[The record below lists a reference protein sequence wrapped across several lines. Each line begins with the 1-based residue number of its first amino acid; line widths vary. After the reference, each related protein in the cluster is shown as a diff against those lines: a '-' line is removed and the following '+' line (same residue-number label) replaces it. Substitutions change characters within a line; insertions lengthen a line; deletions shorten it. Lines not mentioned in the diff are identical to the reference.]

1 MVIHINNIKQ
11 VTKLMIFAHNSF
23 KPSALRDAI
32 TSAYRSDETI
42 LVNDLLKQAAFSPAA
57 RQNID
62 EKAKQLVEQTRQN
75 RKKRGSL
82 DAFLHEYDLSSEE
95 GIALMCLSEAL
106 LRIPDRE
113 TIDRL
118 ISDKISSAAWKEH
131 LNKNGPLF
139 VNAATWSLIL
149 TGKIF
154 APTLET
160 EKSLTNSLKQLM
172 SRTGGA
178 VIRPIILQGMK
189 IIGKQFVMGT
199 TIDEALERAKA
210 KESAGYRYSYD
221 MLGEAARTQEDAE
234 RYFTSYVD
242 AIAAIGKAANGAG
255 PIQSPGISVK
265 LSALH
270 PRYELAKRDRVL
282 AELAPKLLTLV
293 QAAKQHNIG
302 LTVDAEEADRLDLSL
317 DIFEKVYSDPSLQ
330 GYTGFGLVVQAY
342 QKRAPFVLD
351 WLTALTKQ
359 HQRRIMLR
367 LVKGAYWD
375 SEIKVSQVLG
385 LEGYPVF
392 TRKNSTDLSYV
403 VCAKKLFANPD
414 CFYPQ
419 FGSHNARTVAT
430 ILEIAGT
437 SKDFEFQCLHG
448 MGEALYDPIVAQ
460 QIPTR
465 IYAPVGTHKDLL
477 GYLVRRL
484 LENGANTSF
493 INHIADETTP
503 VEKIIADPIARIETL
518 ANKPHPY
525 IPLPRFIYLQQDQD
539 LSTANVN
546 RLNSQGLDLSNL
558 SLLNQLKQTM
568 DQANKEEWLAGPI
581 IAGDLITRD
590 TKQAVVSPSDS
601 NHIVG
606 YTYKAA
612 AEDVETALTEAT
624 KASKTWATTSIEE
637 RATCLERAAD
647 LFEKNMPRLMTIL
660 CREGGKQIVD
670 CVSEVR
676 ETIDFCRYYAARAR
690 KDLRP
695 EQLTSPTGEFDQ
707 LSLHPR
713 GVIAC
718 ISPWN
723 FPLAIFAGQVLAA
736 LVTGNTVIAKPA
748 EQTPLIAA
756 EAVRILHAAGIPA
769 GALQLLPGK
778 GSIVGA
784 KLTADERIAG
794 VMFTGSTET
803 AKLIQQT
810 LTNREGPIV
819 PFIAETGG
827 QNCMIV
833 DSSALPEQVVMD
845 VINSAFNSAGQR
857 CSALRVLFVQEDIAP
872 SIITMLQG
880 AMAELTLGDPG
891 LLATDIG
898 PVIDQDALQI
908 LEAHSAK
915 MQTEA
920 TLLCQ
925 VPTQTLP
932 NGNFFAP
939 RAFELK
945 DLSVLK
951 REVFGPILHVI
962 RYAAK
967 DLDNVLSAITNTG
980 YGLTLGIH
988 TRIDA
993 TINYITQRMPVGNIY
1008 VNRNMIGAVVGVQPF
1023 GGEGLSGTGPKAGG
1037 PHYLP
1042 RLCVERA
1049 ISINT
1054 TAAGG
1059 NATLVSLTE
1068 DD

>member
-1 MVIHINNIKQ
+1 
-11 VTKLMIFAHNSF
+11 MIFLH
-23 KPSALRDAI
+23 PSTKQNPLREAI

-42 LVNDLLKQAAFSPAA
+42 RVNDLLKEVTFSTTALQHIQD
-57 RQNID
+57 R
-62 EKAKQLVEQTRQN
+62 AKQLVQQTRQN
-75 RKKRGSL
+75 RKKRGNL
-82 DAFLHEYDLSSEE
+82 DTFLHEYDLSSDE

-118 ISDKISSAAWKEH
+118 ISDKISTADWKEH
-131 LNKNGPLF
+131 LSKESSLF

-154 APTLET
+154 APTLQT
-160 EKSLTNSLKQLM
+160 EKTLSNSLKQLM
-172 SRTGGA
+172 SRAGGTF
-178 VIRPIILQGMK
+178 IRPIILQGMK
-189 IIGKQFVMGT
+189 IIGKQFVMGR
-199 TIDEALERAKA
+199 TIEEALKRAKQ
-210 KESAGYRYSYD
+210 KESEGYRYSYD
-221 MLGEAARTQEDAE
+221 MLGEAARTKEDAE
-234 RYFTSYVD
+234 KYFQSYLN
-242 AIAAIGKAANGAG
+242 AIEFIGQASIGQN
-255 PIQSPGISVK
+255 PITGPGISVK

-270 PRYELAKRDRVL
+270 PRYEFAQHDRIL

-293 QAAKQHNIG
+293 QAAKKQQIG
-302 LTVDAEEADRLDLSL
+302 LTIDAEEADRLDLSL
-317 DIFEKVYSDPSLQ
+317 DIFEKVYRDDSLQ
-330 GYTGFGLVVQAY
+330 DYEGLGLVVQAY
-342 QKRAPFVLD
+342 QKRAPFVID
-351 WLTALTKQ
+351 WLIDLTKE
-359 HQRRIMLR
+359 HQRRMMLR

-375 SEIKVSQVLG
+375 SEIKQSQLLG

-392 TRKNSTDLSYV
+392 TRKNSTDISYIA
-403 VCAKKLFANPD
+403 CAKKLLAHPE

-419 FGSHNARTVAT
+419 FGSHNAHTVAT
-430 ILEIAGT
+430 LLEMAGT
-437 SKDFEFQCLHG
+437 RKDFEFQCLHG
-448 MGEALYDPIVAQ
+448 MGEELYDPIVAQ
-460 QIPTR
+460 TIPCR

-493 INHIADETTP
+493 INHIADEKTP
-503 VEKIIADPIARIETL
+503 VEKIIADPIARIQAL
-518 ANKPHPY
+518 PRKPHPH
-525 IPLPRFIYLQQDQD
+525 IPLPRYIYDEPCND
-539 LSTANVN
+539 SINVQ
-546 RLNSQGLDLSNL
+546 RLNSKGLDLSNINI
-558 SLLNQLKQTM
+558 LNELKESM
-568 DQANKEEWLAGPI
+568 DQSDKQEWLAGPI
-581 IAGDLITRD
+581 IGGDLITKG
-590 TKQAVVSPSDS
+590 TKEAVTSPYDI

-606 YTYKAA
+606 YCYKAEANDIENALAFA
-612 AEDVETALTEAT
+612 ANAT
-624 KASKTWATTSIEE
+624 KKWGLTSIDE
-637 RATCLERAAD
+637 RADCLDRAAD
-647 LFEKNMPRLMTIL
+647 LFEKNMASLMMLL

-670 CVSEVR
+670 CLSEVR

-690 KDLRP
+690 KDLLP
-695 EQLTSPTGEFDQ
+695 KQLRSPTGEFDQ

-713 GVIAC
+713 GVIVC

-736 LVTGNTVIAKPA
+736 LVTGNAVIAKPA

-756 EAVRILHAAGIPA
+756 EAVRILHAAGIPSH
-769 GALQLLPGK
+769 ALQLLPGE
-778 GSIVGA
+778 GSKVGA
-784 KLTADERIAG
+784 ALTKDTRIDG

-810 LTNREGPIV
+810 LAERIGPIV

-845 VINSAFNSAGQR
+845 VIQSSFNSAGQR
-857 CSALRVLFVQEDIAP
+857 CSALRVLFVQEDIAE
-872 SIITMLQG
+872 SLIAMLKG
-880 AMAELTLGDPG
+880 AMAELIVGDPS
-891 LLATDIG
+891 LLSTDIG
-898 PVIDQDALQI
+898 PVIDQDALNM
-908 LEAHSAK
+908 LEKHAER
-915 MQTEA
+915 MQHEA
-920 TLLCQ
+920 TLLYQ
-925 VPTQTLP
+925 VKIENQQQ
-932 NGNFFAP
+932 GYFFAP

-945 DLSVLK
+945 ELSLLK

-962 RYAAK
+962 RYASK
-967 DLDNVLSAITNTG
+967 DLDKVLTAIKNTG

-988 TRIDA
+988 SRIDA
-993 TINYITQRMPVGNIY
+993 TIDYITKQMPVGNMY

-1023 GGEGLSGTGPKAGG
+1023 GGERLSGTGPKAGG

-1059 NATLVSLTE
+1059 NATLVSLSE